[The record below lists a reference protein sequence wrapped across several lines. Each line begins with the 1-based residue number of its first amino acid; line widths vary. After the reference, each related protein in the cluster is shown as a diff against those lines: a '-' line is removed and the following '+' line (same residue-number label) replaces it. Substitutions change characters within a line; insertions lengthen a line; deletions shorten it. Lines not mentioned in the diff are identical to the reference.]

1 MTTEKGQ
8 AEEAPAAE
16 IGETAHGRAGFL
28 VGMIFGAFLGAG
40 IAMVLAPDRG
50 NKTRRRLRRRM
61 QMLREGALD
70 SLDQAGSRTRKEL
83 SRRKRR
89 LRAELERIREKAKER
104 TREGNG

>member
-8 AEEAPAAE
+8 LEEAAEAE
-16 IGETAHGRAGFL
+16 IGDTAHGRAGFL
-28 VGMIFGAFLGAG
+28 VGVVFGAFLGAG
-40 IAMVLAPDRG
+40 IAMMLAPDRG

-61 QMLREGALD
+61 QLLREGALD

-89 LRAELERIREKAKER
+89 LRAELERIREKARER
-104 TREGNG
+104 ARD